1 MLDFLQHIHY
11 NFAQIQ
17 TCSSKSEHTAKEGKD
32 MLKEMLSDRFPQID
46 MIMVDH
52 CGTAKTS
59 SANTGC

>member
-1 MLDFLQHIHY
+1 
-11 NFAQIQ
+11 
-17 TCSSKSEHTAKEGKD
+17 